1 MAIDRAKVQ
10 KQGDAYMAAGKIDAA
25 IKEFRKLLDDKADD
39 FNLMNRIGDALL
51 QAGKG
56 PEALD
61 MFRKAGFGYE
71 RQGFTNKAA
80 AVYKKAHRTSPEDVD
95 LATRLA
101 ECYRGANMTKD
112 AIQVHV
118 EMADYFTKKGLLKR
132 ALEEFAKVVE
142 IDPKNLKNKIK
153 LADLYNKEG
162 MKDRAAEIYL
172 EVSESLAFDQM
183 HAEASQVLE
192 RAKAMT
198 TMPKV
203 YLTQSRLAI
212 VQKDLGSAAR
222 HLREG
227 LQANA
232 GSPELL
238 EALAEVEIQAKA
250 PERALEAL
258 SKIPQ
263 LPEKATL
270 LCERALRD
278 MVKGA
283 RAEEGLNLFKST
295 GREFARRG
303 MGDQAARIIHGAFLG
318 EPLPLEALIQLA
330 DFAEQSGDRKAR
342 IEALSRA
349 HVLAIE
355 TKDGALIRH
364 IDQQLADLGVASDQI
379 SVEQIQQ
386 PSIMMSDA
394 PEDSFIDVTEV
405 DPLRRIQIQKLER
418 DADGL
423 LKSRFNDR
431 AQETYQKILEL
442 EPTHRLAI
450 NRIADILKASGV
462 MTKVQQHF
470 VKTAEKLAVVGKKH
484 MAVEMLDQAELLFPG
499 STRMQR
505 RMLGLVDLP
514 PAPSRHPA
522 PASPQMA
529 SAPLP
534 PPPPP
539 GSLDPLIALDDAGSG
554 YRAIQPKG
562 GPRPDPFA
570 SAAQASDSSSVQPLE
585 PGDISGIA
593 VSYGDA
599 GMPPQEIPSRPVP
612 QTEAQL
618 PLAQMSFANTPMPEM
633 VDEDFDE
640 GLGESLEAG
649 LEALEEEMQA
659 GRPGQGALATDS
671 MGLQPI
677 EDLDA
682 FDAIEPMGISEGL
695 EEIQSSPNAQMSI
708 PTPVYPGSTPG
719 LEDIEP
725 LELEPLP
732 FATGK
737 AAPQVPMVPPIVM
750 PQVAAPQVVIPSVG
764 AKAILPPAIRS
775 VIQQVPQPVEVDEEL
790 ATMLSDIDFQLD
802 YGSPEEAQTEILSA
816 LKQWPHHPELTERL
830 SRAEETL
837 RRFGHS
843 EKVATGAEEHDFTH
857 TFFDLTDVL
866 GDALLEGEG
875 EEMHDATNVVEKIHT
890 VDELFNAFR
899 EGVEQQVKGDDYETH
914 YNLGIAY
921 KEMLLIEPAI
931 EEFKKAMRD
940 PERTLEC
947 CSMLSICEQ
956 AQGNLESAV
965 QWLEQGINTPGFPP
979 EDSIGLH
986 YDLADIL
993 VLMGRQA
1000 AAQQHYSIV
1009 YNMDPEYREIAAKV

>member
-25 IKEFRKLLDDKADD
+25 IKEFRKLLDDKPDD

-51 QAGKG
+51 QAGKA
-56 PEALD
+56 PEAID
-61 MFRKAGFGYE
+61 MFRKAGYGYE

-80 AVYKKAHRTSPEDVD
+80 AVYKKAHRSSPEDVD

-101 ECYRGANMTKD
+101 ECYRGANMIKD

-118 EMADYFTKKGLLKR
+118 EMADHFTKKGLLKR

-142 IDPKNLKNKIK
+142 IDPKNLKNKVK

-172 EVSESLAFDQM
+172 EVSESLAFEQM

-278 MVKGA
+278 MVKGG

-303 MGDQAARIIHGAFLG
+303 MGDQAARIIQGAFQG

-342 IEALSRA
+342 IDALSRA
-349 HVLAIE
+349 HVLAKE
-355 TKDGALIRH
+355 SKDGALIRH

-379 SVEQIQQ
+379 TVDQIQQ
-386 PSIMMSDA
+386 PSIMMSEA
-394 PEDSFIDVTEV
+394 PADSFMDVTEV
-405 DPLRRIQIQKLER
+405 DPLKRIQIQKLER

-431 AQETYQKILEL
+431 AQETYQKILDL

-462 MTKVQQHF
+462 MTKVQQHY
-470 VKTAEKLAVVGKKH
+470 VKTAEKLSVIGKKH

-505 RMLGLVDLP
+505 RMLGLMDLP
-514 PAPSRHPA
+514 PAPRRQQEPQGHPEVA
-522 PASPQMA
+522 
-529 SAPLP
+529 APLP

-570 SAAQASDSSSVQPLE
+570 SAAQAPSQAPVFPPAEPFE
-585 PGDISGIA
+585 PGEISGIA
-593 VSYGDA
+593 VPYGEA
-599 GMPPQEIPSRPVP
+599 VMPPSDIPAPM
-612 QTEAQL
+612 AQL
-618 PLAQMSFANTPMPEM
+618 PLAEMSMPEM
-633 VDEDFDE
+633 VDEDFE
-640 GLGESLEAG
+640 ESLGESLEAG

-659 GRPGQGALATDS
+659 SPNLAAPAFDS
-671 MGLQPI
+671 MALSPI

-682 FDAIEPMGISEGL
+682 L
-695 EEIQSSPNAQMSI
+695 EEIQSSPNAQIGHPMLI
-708 PTPVYPGSTPG
+708 QPVSAPQ
-719 LEDIEP
+719 LEEIEP

-737 AAPQVPMVPPIVM
+737 PAPRMPMVPPIVM
-750 PQVAAPQVVIPSVG
+750 SSVPVPQVVLPPMG
-764 AKAILPPAIRS
+764 AKALPPT
-775 VIQQVPQPVEVDEEL
+775 PPPVEVDEEL
-790 ATMLSDIDFQLD
+790 ANLLSDIDFQLD
-802 YGSPEEAQTEILSA
+802 YGSPEEARTEIIDA
-816 LKQWPHHPELTERL
+816 LQQWPDHPELTNRL
-830 SRAEETL
+830 AHAEETL
-837 RRFGHS
+837 KRFGHA
-843 EKVATGAEEHDFTH
+843 EKGAARAEEGDFTH
-857 TFFDLTDVL
+857 AFFDLTDVL
-866 GDALLEGEG
+866 GDSLLEGEG

-956 AQGNLESAV
+956 AQGNLEGASR
-965 QWLEQGINTPGFPP
+965 WLLQGINTPGFPP
-979 EDSIGLH
+979 EDAIGLH
-986 YDLADIL
+986 YDLAEIL
-993 VLMGRQA
+993 MQMGRQA
-1000 AAQQHYSIV
+1000 EAQQHYGIV
-1009 YNMDPEYREIAAKV
+1009 YNMDPEYREVAGKV